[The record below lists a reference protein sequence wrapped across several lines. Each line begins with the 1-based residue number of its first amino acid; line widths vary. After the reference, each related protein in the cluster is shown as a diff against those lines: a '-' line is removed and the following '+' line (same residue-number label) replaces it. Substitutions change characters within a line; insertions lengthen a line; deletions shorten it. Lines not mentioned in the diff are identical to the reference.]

1 MVRPSSTNE
10 IVVWHDSS
18 VLTMARMP
26 DRENAT
32 DVTRSSA
39 HSPRKEAGGMRQS
52 RYGTAE
58 EAVPSASS
66 TAEEMSSHACGP
78 R

>member
-1 MVRPSSTNE
+1 MNE

-52 RYGTAE
+52 RYGTLSRSPRA
-58 EAVPSASS
+58 PPASL
-66 TAEEMSSHACGP
+66 TAEETSSHACGP